1 MGQLPMNYNDDL
13 FEGSLNCSNDAG
25 AIPDALAS
33 WYCVV
38 AVVDVE
44 DSVRFMNIPNLV
56 VMSDLLPP
64 PASITA
70 YIDGNPNMGKSIYL
84 SYLAD
89 KGREQSVVN
98 ILQVLYGRRE
108 FIKRNDILLYTDYEP
123 DIEFHILDTLAEFFC
138 NTFGIVINPYKS
150 KSVSHIRN
158 INTDFII
165 ANVLFSNG
173 RINKYEYAMI
183 MPAECTPSYESMS
196 ILLSDINYQPGS
208 LHDAAVT
215 SMKYLEQLREE
226 VKSNYRCKSPIIIAN
241 EKINAD
247 LELDI
252 NEDIFNKNQ

>member
-1 MGQLPMNYNDDL
+1 MERPQMNYNSL
-13 FEGSLNCSNDAG
+13 FEGSLNASNDAG

-33 WYCVV
+33 GYCVI

-44 DSVRFMNIPNLV
+44 DSARFMNIPNLV
-56 VMSDLLPP
+56 VMSDFLPP

-70 YIDGNPNMGKSIYL
+70 YIDGNPTMGRTIYL
-84 SYLAD
+84 SYLSD
-89 KGREQSVVN
+89 KGREQSIVN
-98 ILQVLYGRRE
+98 ILQVLYGHRE

-150 KSVSHIRN
+150 KSTNNIRN
-158 INTDFII
+158 INTDFVI

-173 RINKYEYAMI
+173 KINKYEYAMM
-183 MPAECTPSYESMS
+183 MPVQCAPTAESMS
-196 ILLSDINYQPGS
+196 ILLSDINYQPSS
-208 LHDAAVT
+208 LHDAAIT

-226 VKSNYRCKSPIIIAN
+226 VRSNYRCKSPIIIAN

-252 NEDIFNKNQ
+252 NEDIFDKKH

>member
-1 MGQLPMNYNDDL
+1 MERPQMNYNSL
-13 FEGSLNCSNDAG
+13 FEGSLNASNDAG

-33 WYCVV
+33 GYCVI

-44 DSVRFMNIPNLV
+44 DSARFMNIPNLV

-70 YIDGNPNMGKSIYL
+70 YIDGNPTMGRTIYL
-84 SYLAD
+84 SYLSD
-89 KGREQSVVN
+89 KGREQSIVN
-98 ILQVLYGRRE
+98 ILQVLYGHRE

-150 KSVSHIRN
+150 KSINNIRN
-158 INTDFII
+158 NVTDFII

-173 RINKYEYAMI
+173 KINKYEYAMM
-183 MPAECTPSYESMS
+183 MPAQLKPTAESMS

-208 LHDAAVT
+208 LHDAAIT

-247 LELDI
+247 LEIDI
-252 NEDIFNKNQ
+252 NEDIFDKKQ

>member
-1 MGQLPMNYNDDL
+1 MERPQMNYNSL
-13 FEGSLNCSNDAG
+13 FEGSLNASNDAG

-33 WYCVV
+33 GYCVI

-44 DSVRFMNIPNLV
+44 DSARFMNIPNLV

-98 ILQVLYGRRE
+98 ILQVLYGHRE

-150 KSVSHIRN
+150 KSINNIRN
-158 INTDFII
+158 NVTDFII

-173 RINKYEYAMI
+173 KINKYEYAMM
-183 MPAECTPSYESMS
+183 MPAQLKPTAESMS

-208 LHDAAVT
+208 LHDAAIT

-226 VKSNYRCKSPIIIAN
+226 VRSNYRCKSPIIIAN

>member
-1 MGQLPMNYNDDL
+1 MEQLPMNYNNSL
-13 FEGSLNCSNDAG
+13 FEGSLNSSNDAG

-33 WYCVV
+33 GYCVI

-44 DSVRFMNIPNLV
+44 DSARFMNIPNLV

-70 YIDGNPNMGKSIYL
+70 YIDGNPNMGRTIYL
-84 SYLAD
+84 SYLSD
-89 KGREQSVVN
+89 KGREQSIVN
-98 ILQVLYGRRE
+98 ILQVLYGHRN

-123 DIEFHILDTLAEFFC
+123 DIEFHILDTLAEFFGV
-138 NTFGIVINPYKS
+138 TFGILINPYKS
-150 KSVSHIRN
+150 KSMSHVRN

-173 RINKYEYAMI
+173 KINKYEYAMI
-183 MPAECTPSYESMS
+183 MPAQCAPTHESMS

-208 LHDAAVT
+208 LHDAAIT

-252 NEDIFNKNQ
+252 NEDIFDKK

>member
-1 MGQLPMNYNDDL
+1 MERPQMNYNSL
-13 FEGSLNCSNDAG
+13 FEGSLNASNDAG

-33 WYCVV
+33 GDCVI

-44 DSVRFMNIPNLV
+44 DSARFMNIPNLV

-70 YIDGNPNMGKSIYL
+70 YIDGNSIMGRSIYL

-89 KGREQSVVN
+89 KGREQSIVN
-98 ILQVLYGRRE
+98 ILQVLYGHRE

-150 KSVSHIRN
+150 KSINNIRN
-158 INTDFII
+158 NVTDFII

-173 RINKYEYAMI
+173 KINKYEYAMM
-183 MPAECTPSYESMS
+183 MPTQLKPTAESMS

-208 LHDAAVT
+208 LHDAAIT

-226 VKSNYRCKSPIIIAN
+226 VRSNYRHKSPIIIAN

-247 LELDI
+247 LEIDI
-252 NEDIFNKNQ
+252 NEDIFDKKQ

>member
-1 MGQLPMNYNDDL
+1 MERPQMNYNSL
-13 FEGSLNCSNDAG
+13 FEGSLNASNDAG

-33 WYCVV
+33 GYCVI

-44 DSVRFMNIPNLV
+44 DSARFMNIPNLV

-70 YIDGNPNMGKSIYL
+70 YIDGNSTMGRSIYL

-89 KGREQSVVN
+89 KGREQSIVN
-98 ILQVLYGRRE
+98 ILQVLYGHRE

-150 KSVSHIRN
+150 KSINNIRN
-158 INTDFII
+158 NVTDFII

-173 RINKYEYAMI
+173 KINKYEYAMM
-183 MPAECTPSYESMS
+183 MPAQLKPTAESMS

-208 LHDAAVT
+208 LHDAAIT

-226 VKSNYRCKSPIIIAN
+226 VRSNYRCKSPIIIAN

-252 NEDIFNKNQ
+252 NEDIFDKKQ

>member
-1 MGQLPMNYNDDL
+1 MERPQMNYSSL
-13 FEGSLNCSNDAG
+13 FEGSLNASNDAG

-33 WYCVV
+33 GYCVI

-44 DSVRFMNIPNLV
+44 DSARFMNIPNLV

-70 YIDGNPNMGKSIYL
+70 YIDGNPTMGRTIYL
-84 SYLAD
+84 SYLSD
-89 KGREQSVVN
+89 KGREQSIVN
-98 ILQVLYGRRE
+98 ILQVLYGHRE

-123 DIEFHILDTLAEFFC
+123 DIEFHILDTLAEFFY

-150 KSVSHIRN
+150 KSINNIRN
-158 INTDFII
+158 NVTDFII

-173 RINKYEYAMI
+173 KINKYEYAMM
-183 MPAECTPSYESMS
+183 MPAQLKPTAESMS

-215 SMKYLEQLREE
+215 SKKYLDQLREE
-226 VKSNYRCKSPIIIAN
+226 VRSNYRCKSPIIIAN

-252 NEDIFNKNQ
+252 NEDIFDKKQ

>member
-1 MGQLPMNYNDDL
+1 MERPQMNYNSL
-13 FEGSLNCSNDAG
+13 FEGSLNASNDAG

-33 WYCVV
+33 GYCVI

-44 DSVRFMNIPNLV
+44 DSARFMNIPNLV

-70 YIDGNPNMGKSIYL
+70 YIDGNPTMGRTIYL
-84 SYLAD
+84 SYLSD
-89 KGREQSVVN
+89 KGREQSIVN
-98 ILQVLYGRRE
+98 ILQVLYGRRN
-108 FIKRNDILLYTDYEP
+108 FIKRNNILLYTDYEP

-150 KSVSHIRN
+150 KSINNIRN
-158 INTDFII
+158 NVTDFII

-173 RINKYEYAMI
+173 KINKYEYAMM
-183 MPAECTPSYESMS
+183 MPAQLKPTAESMS
-196 ILLSDINYQPGS
+196 ILLSDINYQPSS

-226 VKSNYRCKSPIIIAN
+226 VRSNYRCKSPIIIAN

-247 LELDI
+247 LEIDI
-252 NEDIFNKNQ
+252 NEDIFDKKQ

>member
-1 MGQLPMNYNDDL
+1 MERPQMNYNSL
-13 FEGSLNCSNDAG
+13 FEGSLNASNDAG
-25 AIPDALAS
+25 AIPNALAS
-33 WYCVV
+33 GYCVI

-44 DSVRFMNIPNLV
+44 DSARFMNIPNLV

-70 YIDGNPNMGKSIYL
+70 YIDGNPTMGRTIYL
-84 SYLAD
+84 SYLSD
-89 KGREQSVVN
+89 KGREQSIVN
-98 ILQVLYGRRE
+98 ILQVLYGRRN
-108 FIKRNDILLYTDYEP
+108 FIKRNNILLYTDYEP

-150 KSVSHIRN
+150 KSINNIRN
-158 INTDFII
+158 NVTDFII

-173 RINKYEYAMI
+173 KINKYEYAMM
-183 MPAECTPSYESMS
+183 MPAQLKPTAESMS

-252 NEDIFNKNQ
+252 NEDIFDKK

>member
-1 MGQLPMNYNDDL
+1 MERPQMNYSSL
-13 FEGSLNCSNDAG
+13 FEGSLNASNDAG

-33 WYCVV
+33 GYCVI

-44 DSVRFMNIPNLV
+44 DSARFMNIPNLV

-70 YIDGNPNMGKSIYL
+70 YIDGNPNMGRTIYL
-84 SYLAD
+84 SYLSD
-89 KGREQSVVN
+89 KGREQSIVN
-98 ILQVLYGRRE
+98 ILQVLYGHRN

-150 KSVSHIRN
+150 KSINNIRN
-158 INTDFII
+158 NVTDFII

-173 RINKYEYAMI
+173 KINKYEYAMMI
-183 MPAECTPSYESMS
+183 PAQLKPTAESMS

-208 LHDAAVT
+208 LHDAAIT

-226 VKSNYRCKSPIIIAN
+226 VRSNYRHKSPIIIAN
-241 EKINAD
+241 EKINSD
-247 LELDI
+247 LEIDI
-252 NEDIFNKNQ
+252 NEDIFDKKQ

>member
-1 MGQLPMNYNDDL
+1 MERPQMNYNSL
-13 FEGSLNCSNDAG
+13 FEGSLNASNDAG

-33 WYCVV
+33 GYCVI

-44 DSVRFMNIPNLV
+44 DSARFMNIPNLV

-64 PASITA
+64 PSSITA
-70 YIDGNPNMGKSIYL
+70 YIDGNSIMGRSIYI

-89 KGREQSVVN
+89 KGREQSIVN
-98 ILQVLYGRRE
+98 ILQVLYGHRE

-150 KSVSHIRN
+150 KSINNIRN
-158 INTDFII
+158 NVTDFII

-173 RINKYEYAMI
+173 KINKYEYAM
-183 MPAECTPSYESMS
+183 MVPAQLKPTAESMS

-226 VKSNYRCKSPIIIAN
+226 VKSNYRHKSPIIIAN

-247 LELDI
+247 LEIDI
-252 NEDIFNKNQ
+252 NEDIFDKKQ